1 MREKEI
7 HEIVTARYP
16 SRFPNLSKSAFF
28 ETKNSSIE
36 RIPVISEELING
48 LRGSL

>member
-16 SRFPNLSKSAFF
+16 SRFPNLAKSAFF
-28 ETKNSSIE
+28 EIKN
-36 RIPVISEELING
+36 RIADIIAVMKEE
-48 LRGSL
+48 